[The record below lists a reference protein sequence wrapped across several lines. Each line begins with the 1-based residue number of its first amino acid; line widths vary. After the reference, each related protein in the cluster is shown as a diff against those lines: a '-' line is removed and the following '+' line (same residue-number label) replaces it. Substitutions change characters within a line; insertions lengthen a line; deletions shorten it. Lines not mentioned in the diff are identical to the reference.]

1 MVITKLIGGL
11 GNQLFQYALGRA
23 LSIKNDARLKLDVSG
38 YESYKLRRY
47 SLSHFNVVEEI
58 ATPVEIERFRRADS
72 NNRLARLARLASRL
86 GVLPDSLR
94 FTTLAER
101 GFPFHPEV
109 LDARGNVY
117 LEGYWQSEKY
127 FKDVED
133 VIRRELT
140 VKHEPDPVNEQVGR
154 EIMGADSVCVHV
166 RRGDYV
172 ANPEF
177 NKIYEL
183 CSPDY
188 YRAAAG
194 ELAKSVAAPHFF
206 VFSDDPRWAR
216 ENLEFNY
223 PVTFIDHNGEGKDYE
238 DLRLMSLCKHFV
250 IANSSF
256 SWWGAWLG
264 SDPRKMVF
272 APKAWFRTREH
283 DTRDLIPDEWYVI

>member
-11 GNQLFQYALGRA
+11 GNQFFQYAVGRA
-23 LSIKNDARLKLDVSG
+23 LSVKNGVPLKLDVSA

-58 ATPVEIERFRRADS
+58 ASPDEIERFRRPGP
-72 NNRLARLARLASRL
+72 NRLVRLGLRL

-94 FTTLAER
+94 FTTVVER
-101 GFPFHPEV
+101 GFPFDPEV
-109 LDARGNVY
+109 LSARGNVY

-127 FKDVED
+127 FKEIED

-140 VKHEPDPVNEQVGR
+140 VKHEPDPVNAEVGR
-154 EIMGADSVCVHV
+154 AITGADSVCVHV

-172 ANPEF
+172 ENPEMS
-177 NKIYEL
+177 KIYEQ
-183 CSPDY
+183 CTPDY
-188 YRAAAG
+188 YHAAAR

-216 ENLEFNY
+216 ENLEFNH
-223 PVTFIDHNGEGKDYE
+223 PVTYVDHNGGGKDYE

-264 SDPRKMVF
+264 SDPRKVVF

-283 DTRDLIPDEWYVI
+283 DTRDLIPDAWYVI